1 MKNYLIA
8 IYTLFLSFISCAQ
21 QDNNILYVAH
31 WNLENL
37 FDTIDDVEKN
47 DAEFTPANAKAWNEE
62 RLEKKMYNI
71 SRVIRLMNDGNGP
84 DLMGV
89 CEVEHQFLLDTLI
102 SKYLSDKKYKTAYLE
117 SPDYRGIDNGII
129 YNSDKFKLLS
139 LSGDTV
145 NIGAD
150 LSTRL
155 ILGGTFLY
163 ENTDTI
169 YFFVNHWPSRRG
181 GEEASEEKRIQ
192 AAKTLRQR
200 IQSLLNKNQN
210 SKIILVGDFN
220 DEPTNISITEFLK
233 AQPFFCDSMNVE
245 EFQEDN
251 ITDLFNL
258 SYKSWSEGEGS
269 YKYKDQWNM
278 IDQIIISNNLLT
290 GSEINYMCNTFEVF
304 KPSLMVTRTGKF
316 QGTPFPT
323 YGGSRYLGGYSD
335 HFPIA
340 AKFKIMK
347 AEK

>member
-1 MKNYLIA
+1 MKSYLIVICA
-8 IYTLFLSFISCAQ
+8 LFLPFISCAQ
-21 QDNNILYVAH
+21 QDSNILYVAH

-37 FDTIDDVEKN
+37 FDTIDDAQKN
-47 DAEFTPANAKAWNEE
+47 DEEFAAGNAKDWNEE
-62 RLEKKMYNI
+62 RLDKKMYNL

-89 CEVEHQFLLDTLI
+89 CEVEHQYLLDTLI
-102 SKYLSDKKYKTAYLE
+102 SKFLSDKTYNTAYLE

-129 YNSDKFKLLS
+129 YNSDKLKLLS

-145 NIGAD
+145 DIGAD

-155 ILGGTFLY
+155 ILGGSFLY

-192 AAKTLRQR
+192 AAKTLRHR
-200 IQSLLNKNQN
+200 VESLLNINQN
-210 SKIILVGDFN
+210 SNIIIVGDFN
-220 DEPTNISITEFLK
+220 DGPTNVSIIEYLK
-233 AQPFFCDSMNVE
+233 AQPFFCDSINVE
-245 EFQEDN
+245 GYQED
-251 ITDLFNL
+251 ILTDLFNL
-258 SYKSWSEGEGS
+258 SYKSWYDGEGS

-278 IDQIIISNNLLT
+278 IDQIMISKNLLI
-290 GSEINYMCNTFEVF
+290 GNEINYICNTFEVF
-304 KPSLMVTRTGKF
+304 KPSLMITRTGKF

-335 HFPIA
+335 HFPVA
-340 AKFKIMK
+340 AKFRIIN
-347 AEK
+347 